1 MSTKKT
7 TTEILTTLDEEPRV
21 NFFPWELDVRNSAAA
36 SCKTLCRT
44 GLLSSVLTTEQWADY
59 PTNITTDAQGNVTI
73 TPRYVPQPYIQLND
87 QMSNVALMVARTSNE
102 QTLEWITGEETLKAA
117 IVKSL
122 GRVIRQIIRDP
133 KNGFTLMT
141 ISDIM
146 DKVRARYGRMRKT
159 TKNSLAERMT
169 ARLASSDQFDTHVSN
184 LRENFVISDI
194 GGHPI
199 QADKQVDILKES
211 LSGHPLIEK
220 ILQQFD
226 FEDKDELLHSF
237 EGIVAFVEDHLPNL
251 QESSRMSARITADI
265 MASEAY
271 TTLEAENKKLNAAQ
285 TQPQSK
291 KRKGGKGKGK
301 NKSPKKN
308 RGNTTDK
315 ERPLK
320 YCHAH
325 GIQHTHTSSECK
337 LMAGDKTRFTSSMC
351 SAKDPSNPPGG
362 STKVLGQEAQ

>member
-1 MSTKKT
+1 
-7 TTEILTTLDEEPRV
+7 
-21 NFFPWELDVRNSAAA
+21 
-36 SCKTLCRT
+36 
-44 GLLSSVLTTEQWADY
+44 
-59 PTNITTDAQGNVTI
+59 
-73 TPRYVPQPYIQLND
+73 
-87 QMSNVALMVARTSNE
+87 
-102 QTLEWITGEETLKAA
+102 
-117 IVKSL
+117 
-122 GRVIRQIIRDP
+122 
-133 KNGFTLMT
+133 
-141 ISDIM
+141 
-146 DKVRARYGRMRKT
+146 MRKT

-169 ARLASSDQFDTHVSN
+169 ARLASADQFDTHVSN

-199 QADKQVDILKES
+199 QADNQFDILKES
-211 LSGHPLIEK
+211 LSRNPIIEK

-226 FEDKDELLHSF
+226 FEHKDELLHTF

-251 QESSRMSARITADI
+251 QESSRVSARITADI
-265 MASEAY
+265 IASEAY
-271 TTLEAENKKLNAAQ
+271 TTLEAENKKLKAAQ

-308 RGNTTDK
+308 RGNKTDK

-325 GIQHTHTSSECK
+325 GTQHTHTSSECE
-337 LMAGDKTRFTSSMC
+337 LMEGDKDRFTSAMR
-351 SAKDPSNPPGG
+351 SAKDPSNPLGG